1 MKNKSHKNLMYL
13 QQLSDLEL
21 FRLIEER
28 DKAAL
33 ETIFHRYYESLCR
46 FGFTYTKELDIVEET
61 VSDVFFQ
68 LWNSGNRIQEIRNP
82 KPYLYVVVKNKLL
95 AFVST
100 SSMERRLGPGEE
112 NRHISSPSIEQ
123 QIIDQEEK
131 EIFGR
136 KIEKILCQIPEK
148 SRQVFEM
155 SRLDGLKYK
164 EISEILGISI
174 KTVENHMAYALKIIR
189 NLVIKRSNVNHT

>member
-1 MKNKSHKNLMYL
+1 MCL

-46 FGFTYTKELDIVEET
+46 FGFTYINELDIVEET

-68 LWNSGNRIQEIRNP
+68 LWNSGKHLLEIRNP

-95 AFVST
+95 ASVTTVNLVRPLS
-100 SSMERRLGPGEE
+100 PGEE

-123 QIIDQEEK
+123 QIIDQEER

-136 KIEKILCQIPEK
+136 KIEKILNQVPEK

-189 NLVIKRSNVNHT
+189 NLVMKRSNVNPT